1 MRRSF
6 LYFPILILALV
17 ALMMVSCT
25 KSKPNS
31 NTGTTTDTASI
42 IGTWTWASQSGTPW
56 DSATLTP
63 LTTGIQRTLIFDTSG
78 IFTFIHNDSVFEQDY
93 LQVSDPVLL
102 LPSLQTETDTGTFQ
116 VSVGIVGCSI
126 TDTSTLILINTPYQ
140 LGLSTDTLLV
150 HLDPCL
156 SRVVDIYIRKN

>member
-17 ALMMVSCT
+17 LVSCT
-25 KSKPNS
+25 KSKPQS
-31 NTGTTTDTASI
+31 NTGLTTDTASI
-42 IGTWTWASQSGTPW
+42 IGTWIWASQSNTLW
-56 DSATLTP
+56 DTATLTP

-78 IFTFIHNDSVFEQDY
+78 KFTFIHNDSIFQQDY
-93 LQVSDPVLL
+93 LQVANPLLL
-102 LPSLQTETDTGTFQ
+102 LPAMETDTGTYE

-126 TDTSTLILINTPYQ
+126 TDTSKLILLNTPYQ

-156 SRVVDIYIRKN
+156 SRVVDIYIRKK

>member
-17 ALMMVSCT
+17 LVSCT
-25 KSKPNS
+25 KSKPQS
-31 NTGTTTDTASI
+31 NTGLTTDTASI
-42 IGTWTWASQSGTPW
+42 IGTWTWASQSNTLW
-56 DSATLTP
+56 DTATLTA

-78 IFTFIHNDSVFEQDY
+78 KFTFIHNDSIFQQDY
-93 LQVSDPVLL
+93 LQVANPLLL
-102 LPSLQTETDTGTFQ
+102 LPAMETDTGTYE

-126 TDTSTLILINTPYQ
+126 TDTSKLILLNTPYQ

-156 SRVVDIYIRKN
+156 PRVVDIYIRKK

>member
-17 ALMMVSCT
+17 LVSCT
-25 KSKPNS
+25 KSKPQS
-31 NTGTTTDTASI
+31 NTGLTTDTASI
-42 IGTWTWASQSGTPW
+42 IGTWTWASQSNTLW
-56 DSATLTP
+56 DTATLTA

-78 IFTFIHNDSVFEQDY
+78 KFTFIHNDSIFQQDY
-93 LQVSDPVLL
+93 LQVANPLLL
-102 LPSLQTETDTGTFQ
+102 LPAMETDTGTYE

-126 TDTSTLILINTPYQ
+126 TDTSKLILLNTPYQ

>member
-17 ALMMVSCT
+17 LVSCT
-25 KSKPNS
+25 KSKPQS
-31 NTGTTTDTASI
+31 NTGLTTDTASI
-42 IGTWTWASQSGTPW
+42 IGTWTWASQSNTLW
-56 DSATLTP
+56 DTATLTA

-78 IFTFIHNDSVFEQDY
+78 KFTFIHNDSIFQQDY
-93 LQVSDPVLL
+93 LQVANPLLL
-102 LPSLQTETDTGTFQ
+102 LPAMETDTGTYE

-126 TDTSTLILINTPYQ
+126 TDTSKLILLNTPYQ

-156 SRVVDIYIRKN
+156 SRVVDIYIRKK